1 VPRIVPPPT
10 QHYHRVRAIYAL
22 YGPQLDKTTGRQL
35 FNKAAWGKANNVLAE
50 ILAGYAADPP
60 GVQFYYQSLNAKG
73 EPAFDE
79 HGIPLLD
86 CSRGTNDVE
95 NSHKQIVTT
104 FGTWCTGAE
113 MAECLLA
120 VRRHRYNHNVSERR
134 RHGF

>member
-35 FNKAAWGKANNVLAE
+35 LNKAAWGKANNVLAE

-104 FGTWCTGAE
+104 FGT
-113 MAECLLA
+113 
-120 VRRHRYNHNVSERR
+120 
-134 RHGF
+134 